1 MNKLNY
7 LSIFIVFFTGF
18 TTVMAGEV
26 EPAPNGI
33 EFPADYRDW
42 RVISTSNRIDN
53 KTLRVILGNDVA
65 IKAARNGKTNPWPN
79 GAILAKVVFKQ
90 GIAEHW
96 SQAIVPKKFVH
107 VEFMVKDTK
116 KYASTGNWGYAR
128 WLGNKLKP
136 HGENSN
142 FAKTCVACHT
152 PVKSNDYVFTEPAPM
167 YNLPQK

>member
-1 MNKLNY
+1 MKKLNV
-7 LSIFIVFFTGF
+7 LSILVVFFTGL
-18 TTVMAGEV
+18 TSVMAGEV
-26 EPAPNGI
+26 KPAPNGI

-42 RVISTSNRIDN
+42 RVISVSHRIDN

-65 IKAARNGKTNPWPN
+65 IKASRNGKTNPWPN
-79 GAILAKVVFKQ
+79 GAILGKVVLKQ
-90 GIAEHW
+90 GIDEHW

-128 WLGNKLKP
+128 WVGNKLKP
-136 HGENSN
+136 HGKDAN
-142 FAKTCVACHT
+142 FAQACIACHT
-152 PVKSNDYVFTEPAPM
+152 PVKSNDYVFTKPAPM